1 MEYYTDR
8 NCRKRK
14 GVIDLDEC
22 EQVDAGLRMD
32 KHKIKFQHMFDIK
45 TPHRV
50 YYLAADSD
58 EEAKH
63 WVNLICQVCNLQET
77 DENGEPPVQCKLKNS
92 IKIKKSCSLLNF
104 FLDYNLCANGD
115 ITVEEQPSS
124 SDEKSGRNDES
135 NRTDSTTMTSLSSSV
150 PATTVLNNS
159 LNEYENDNVVSYRH
173 MQNYSN
179 RETVV
184 CDTQLQQRKNAENV
198 ANNNSQ
204 GQESILAYSN
214 LPPAIPPSSTST
226 IDRHFKQKTKT
237 DESMHQRTQS
247 LDQSGI
253 KRITGAIKKIPENL
267 KLRSTVNDDRL
278 NNNSSDVTN
287 TSASSGPYIPI
298 CECFTGSPISYVSNL

>member
-1 MEYYTDR
+1 M
-8 NCRKRK
+8 
-14 GVIDLDEC
+14 
-22 EQVDAGLRMD
+22 
-32 KHKIKFQHMFDIK
+32 
-45 TPHRV
+45 
-50 YYLAADSD
+50 
-58 EEAKH
+58 
-63 WVNLICQVCNLQET
+63 
-77 DENGEPPVQCKLKNS
+77 
-92 IKIKKSCSLLNF
+92 
-104 FLDYNLCANGD
+104 
-115 ITVEEQPSS
+115 EEQPSS

-135 NRTDSTTMTSLSSSV
+135 NRTDSTTMTSLSSSA
-150 PATTVLNNS
+150 PAATVLNNS

-173 MQNYSN
+173 TQNYSN
-179 RETVV
+179 RETVI

-237 DESMHQRTQS
+237 DESIHQRTQS

-298 CECFTGSPISYVSNL
+298 CECFTGSPISYVSSL